1 MSSDFFGNLRSGFR
15 MPDARIN
22 GGGPLP
28 TSLSGPA
35 GINGDPDGK
44 INFNSDLLSG
54 ITPYA
59 DAKGGRMG
67 SDRNYQQIPCR
78 VQQIIPMLY
87 LPRADARLANEQLV
101 VSHPVDQGDVAF
113 VINTDNVNRL
123 IRPNVMQNAPLRQE
137 PGRSA
142 FCNLPTL
149 NYILSGLQRLKPSD
163 NLKTSSWA
171 RMAYDLGYDWQT
183 TDPVRKR
190 QQLTNLIS
198 TRLMPYGI
206 CAGSEKQGGQH
217 ETGLSPVQA
226 ACNFVIT
233 MTVDGQNRDLVNFW
247 RGTNISAGDQ
257 LIYRLQYVPT
267 KRFTLNHYFK
277 EMVHESF
284 PDAQSCWLM
293 VPDRFSIIH
302 NPQKSLNQKYNT
314 EICDYWKDYDYRL
327 DGYWR
332 VAQTFQHR
340 NSHDEEVENYC
351 NDMCFMRGQLL
362 QVTFAPA
369 WIYMGSKK
377 RKRGGSNAISASTA
391 TAAVKRKSDTVD
403 VDRFMNKQARFKSW
417 TKSAASVAPNPPL
430 VPMAISSSQTLAPH
444 HSIESSLVSLA
455 PESDITSAI
464 IQSELNQMM
473 PLRTEPVEPTTTNA
487 SVEKA
492 DAIEKVAAPKAT
504 KTVKVNKMK
513 SDLKRN
519 VVKE

>member
-87 LPRADARLANEQLV
+87 LPRAEPKLNTEQLH

-113 VINTDNVNRL
+113 VINTDNVNSL
-123 IRPNVMQNAPLRQE
+123 IRPNVMQNAPPRQE

-149 NYILSGLQRLKPSD
+149 NYILSGLQRLKPLD
-163 NLKTSSWA
+163 NSKTSSWA
-171 RMAYDLGYDWQT
+171 RLAYDLGYDWQT

-217 ETGLSPVQA
+217 EIGLSPVQA

-284 PDAQSCWLM
+284 PDEMDCWLL
-293 VPDRFSIIH
+293 VPDRFSITH
-302 NPQKSLNQKYNT
+302 NPKKAMKS
-314 EICDYWKDYDYRL
+314 CDYWKDYDYRL

-369 WIYMGSKK
+369 WIHMGSNK
-377 RKRGGSNAISASTA
+377 RRRGETGKTTASSISTS
-391 TAAVKRKSDTVD
+391 VKRKSDTVD
-403 VDRFMNKQARFKSW
+403 VDRFINKQAKFKTW

-430 VPMAISSSQTLAPH
+430 MPMAISSSRTLAPH
-444 HSIESSLVSLA
+444 NPIKSSLVALA
-455 PESDITSAI
+455 PETDTTSAI

-473 PLRTEPVEPTTTNA
+473 PLRTEPVEPTTTSA
-487 SVEKA
+487 HAEKA
-492 DAIEKVAAPKAT
+492 DAIDKVAALKAA

-513 SDLKRN
+513 PELKRN
-519 VVKE
+519 VMKE